1 MQAIASVLA
10 PALGFCGRA
19 LLGLYFLLP
28 GISKIVGF
36 DATSAY
42 MATHGVPLVGIALVI
57 TIVLQV
63 GGGTALIIGW
73 QTRPTALMLAAMTLL
88 INLVMHDFWNVYEGL
103 SQAHET
109 QNFVKNLAIMAGLLA
124 LAAGPATAAFGLQ
137 SNASKR
143 QPE

>member
-1 MQAIASVLA
+1 MNRGIQAIAPVL
-10 PALGFCGRA
+10 GCCGRV

-42 MATHGVPLVGIALVI
+42 MATHGVPMVGIALVV
-57 TIVLQV
+57 TIVLQI

-73 QTRPTALMLAAMTLL
+73 QTRPTALMLAAITLL
-88 INLVMHDFWNVYEGL
+88 INLLMHDFWNVYEGL

-124 LAAGPATAAFGLQ
+124 LAAGPATAAFGLD
-137 SNASKR
+137 SRTSKH
-143 QPE
+143 QPD